1 MIFARAQFTRFQQKL
16 GMTVSPYV
24 ASLRELASKCEF
36 PAAQLEELV
45 RDQFVAWCI
54 SDKIRERLLQEPAQ
68 RTLQEI
74 VNIATTIER
83 AVIEAPAL
91 TMKASETV
99 GHV

>member
-1 MIFARAQFTRFQQKL
+1 
-16 GMTVSPYV
+16 MTVSQYV

-36 PAAQLEELV
+36 PAAQLEERV
-45 RDQFVAWCI
+45 RDQFVAWCV

-68 RTLQEI
+68 RTLQVI
-74 VNIATTIER
+74 VNIVTTIER
-83 AVIEAPAL
+83 AVNEAPAL